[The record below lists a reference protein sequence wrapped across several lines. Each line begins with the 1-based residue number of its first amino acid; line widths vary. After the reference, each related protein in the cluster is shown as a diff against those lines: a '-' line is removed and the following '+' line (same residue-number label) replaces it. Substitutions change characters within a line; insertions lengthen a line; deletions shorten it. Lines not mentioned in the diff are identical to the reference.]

1 VEEGNQM
8 AKGEAYLR
16 LAARLVC
23 VALVVSVVFP
33 LGRLVFP
40 YVADELGSLSF
51 SAVEAVVS
59 TTLGFSIYGMVFG

>member
-1 VEEGNQM
+1 MGNNN
-8 AKGEAYLR
+8 GVVR
-16 LAARLVC
+16 LAARLAC

-51 SAVEAVVS
+51 SAMEAIFSATV
-59 TTLGFSIYGMVFG
+59 GFSLYATFFS

>member
-1 VEEGNQM
+1 MG
-8 AKGEAYLR
+8 KGEYLR

-40 YVADELGSLSF
+40 YVADEFGSLSF
-51 SAVEAVVS
+51 GAIEAVVS
-59 TTLGFSIYGMVFG
+59 TTLGFSIYALVFG